1 MPHSDIWT
9 CLEHDFQ
16 VTYLVIPAASR
27 QQWMAMLSRL
37 LPGSKLP
44 HSSSFNGGVLPV
56 VSATE
61 RLLAS
66 VIQGAIRARVKL
78 SLQARTRPWLSRRA
92 VKCLLNKD
100 GSQVPRG
107 PPVWQNTVG
116 KIFISHFSLIFISV
130 SVNHISS
137 ADIYSRVDYG
147 LEIFYFVVGSFWI
160 YESVAEIELLLR
172 RLSRII
178 TRLNV

>member
-1 MPHSDIWT
+1 MKRTLKGELFLTIHLLICIIWNF
-9 CLEHDFQ
+9 LEQHLLNKFQ
-16 VTYLVIPAASR
+16 VTYLVVPAASW
-27 QQWMAMLSRL
+27 QQWMAMLSQL

-44 HSSSFNGGVLPV
+44 HLSSFYGGVLPV

-78 SLQARTRPWLSRRA
+78 SLQARTRPWLSRHA

-107 PPVWQNTVG
+107 PPVWQNIVG
-116 KIFISHFSLIFISV
+116 KVFISHFSLIFISV
-130 SVNHISS
+130 RLNQIS
-137 ADIYSRVDYG
+137 AAKINSRVDYG
-147 LEIFYFVVGSFWI
+147 LEIF
-160 YESVAEIELLLR
+160 
-172 RLSRII
+172 
-178 TRLNV
+178 